1 MIPLRS
7 AGQMSRISLS
17 RDLAAGGFSPDDL
30 ARMTL
35 AGELVHVR
43 RGAYAEPAGDLDP
56 RLAHLRLIEATLP
69 QCGRGAVVSHA
80 SAAAIHDLPVWT
92 EHLDRVHLTR
102 DRRGGG
108 RTRRWVRIHGIPL
121 DRSEVVD
128 DGGRQVTSLERTVV
142 DLSCT
147 VPLVQAVAAG
157 DVALAR
163 ITRGDIERVLQ
174 GQSGRTGIGRARRAV
189 ALLDPRSESAGE
201 SFSRVVFQLAGLPRP
216 EPQYTVCTQD
226 GRFVGRCDFGW
237 PDFGV
242 LGEFDGRTKYGR
254 LLRKPEQTA
263 EDVLIDEKRREDRLR
278 AMGWM
283 VIRWMWSDL
292 AHPDPLLARLREAF
306 ARGQRLA

>member
-1 MIPLRS
+1 ML
-7 AGQMSRISLS
+7 
-17 RDLAAGGFSPDDL
+17 
-30 ARMTL
+30 
-35 AGELVHVR
+35 
-43 RGAYAEPAGDLDP
+43 
-56 RLAHLRLIEATLP
+56 
-69 QCGRGAVVSHA
+69 
-80 SAAAIHDLPVWT
+80 
-92 EHLDRVHLTR
+92 
-102 DRRGGG
+102 
-108 RTRRWVRIHGIPL
+108 
-121 DRSEVVD
+121 
-128 DGGRQVTSLERTVV
+128 
-142 DLSCT
+142 
-147 VPLVQAVAAG
+147 
-157 DVALAR
+157 
-163 ITRGDIERVLQ
+163 
-174 GQSGRTGIGRARRAV
+174 
-189 ALLDPRSESAGE
+189 
-201 SFSRVVFQLAGLPRP
+201 QLAGLPRP